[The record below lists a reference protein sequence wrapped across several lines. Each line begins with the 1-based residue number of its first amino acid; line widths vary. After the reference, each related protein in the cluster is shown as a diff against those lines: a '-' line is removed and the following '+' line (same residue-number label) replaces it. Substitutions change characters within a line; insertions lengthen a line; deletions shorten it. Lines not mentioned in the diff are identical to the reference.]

1 MSPALLSIKRPFFI
15 TCLVILM
22 LVLGYRSLVK
32 MPVDLFPDVTF
43 PTVVI
48 ETQYPGSGP
57 SEIETEI
64 SKIIEDELS
73 SISGI
78 KKISSTSRE
87 GFSIITAEFNLSVDL
102 KYAEQQ
108 VRAKVDNVRRDL
120 PVDIEQPVIRT
131 VSPSDSPILQL
142 SLNADLPP
150 GDLFDLAD
158 DVIRPLFE
166 QVPQVGQVDVLGGR
180 KREIHVLVDRNKAKY
195 FEIPVQAVSAA
206 LNQAGRNIPSGKVE
220 NGTSEQTFRTIAT
233 YQSIEEIKDM
243 VVRQSHGGQTVTVGD
258 LAEVYDALEDET
270 SRTWVNAKQAVQ
282 FQVYRQSGANTVAVA
297 EAVKKRVIEIN
308 HRFAET
314 KGKPVM
320 TVVNDRSRIIDNNVH
335 DVYESIIIGI
345 ILTVLVVYFFLG
357 SLRSTFITGLALPNS
372 LIGAFIFMAWWGFS
386 INIMS
391 LLALSLV
398 VGLLVDD
405 AIVVRENI
413 YRKIEEGLDAT
424 KAALIG
430 ANEVTLP
437 VIATTLT
444 ILAVFGPIGNLDGI
458 VGQFFKQFGITICI
472 AMLVSLFD
480 ALTVAPMLS
489 AYFAGNLHKVPA
501 RTWFGKI
508 NEGIL
513 KGFDRFQSWLED
525 VYEWCLRICLRFS
538 ISTMVGGLAVFI
550 FSLYLVTRLP
560 IGFTPA
566 SDDGEFNVNYDLPLG
581 ASLYGTFEVGAK
593 IDKII
598 RQQPQIKYSVFTVGS
613 RSAEA
618 QKGQIYVRLVDT
630 KERKENTTEVKDLL
644 REKLKEYQRYNLKI
658 ADPDISGQAQRQFNM
673 NITGSD
679 LEAVQK
685 FSAALLEKIR
695 NHPALK
701 EVDTSY
707 REGKPELQVV
717 VDPSRAQ
724 ETGVSTRTLGVELR
738 SQIEGDKTAI
748 YRREGRDYDVRV
760 RVRPDQR
767 DLATNF
773 SQISIPN
780 VNNQLVPLR
789 MIAKA
794 VPSRSPAEIL
804 RENRAKYVQIS
815 ADINPTGPGLGRAMA
830 DIREIAKSMNPPPGI
845 EVTFV
850 GQAERFAELV
860 TNIVVSLALGVFF
873 IYLILVSLYES
884 FITPFTIMLVI
895 PLAACGA
902 FIALFVAQRGL
913 DLYSMI
919 GCVTLMGLATK
930 NSILIVDY
938 TQHQLKAGKDR
949 AAALIEAGRVR
960 LRPILMTTF
969 AMIAGM
975 VPVAIGLNEA
985 SRPRKGLGIAI
996 IGGTISS
1003 TVLTLVVIPAAFLFI
1018 DRFETWFRRIFNRYI
1033 RGVETNERSHNGSD
1047 NGPDRGSGSRPDE
1060 RGSDLSERNPGHP
1073 APLTGLGTGAYQDG
1087 YTPQA

>member
-15 TCLVILM
+15 TCIVILM
-22 LVLGYRSLVK
+22 LVLGYGALKK

-57 SEIETEI
+57 AEIETEI
-64 SKIIEDELS
+64 SKVIEDELS
-73 SISGI
+73 SVAGI

-87 GFSIITAEFNLSVDL
+87 GFSIITAEFNLNVDL

-108 VRAKVDNVRRDL
+108 TRAKVDNVRRDL
-120 PVDIEQPVIRT
+120 PADIEQPVIRT

-142 SLNADLPP
+142 SLNADLEP

-158 DVIRPLFE
+158 DTIRPLFE
-166 QVPQVGQVDVLGGR
+166 QVAQVGQVDVLGGR
-180 KREIHVLVDRNKAKY
+180 KREVHVLVDRNKAKY
-195 FEIPVQAVSAA
+195 YEIPVQAVSAA

-220 NGTSEQTFRTIAT
+220 NGSSEQTFRTIAS
-233 YQSIEEIKDM
+233 YQSIDEIRNM
-243 VVRQSHGGQTVTVGD
+243 VIRQSTGGQTVTVGD
-258 LAEVYDALEDET
+258 LAEVIDSLEDET
-270 SRTWVNAKQAVQ
+270 SRTWVNAKQAIQ

-297 EAVKKRVIEIN
+297 EAVKKKVEDIN
-308 HRFAET
+308 KRFKDA
-314 KGKPVM
+314 KGHPQM

-372 LIGAFIFMAWWGFS
+372 LIGAFIFMGWFGFS

-413 YRKIEEGLDAT
+413 YRKIEEGMQPEQ
-424 KAALIG
+424 AALDG

-437 VIATTLT
+437 VVATTLT

-489 AYFAGNLHKVPA
+489 AYFAGSLHKVKA
-501 RTWFGKI
+501 TTRIGKI
-508 NEGIL
+508 NEAVLGW
-513 KGFDRFQSWLED
+513 FDRFQSKLED
-525 VYEWCLRICLRFS
+525 IYEWFLKICLRWPL
-538 ISTMVGGLAVFI
+538 TTLAAGLGIFI
-550 FSLYLVTRLP
+550 FSLFLVTRLP
-560 IGFTPA
+560 VGFTPA
-566 SDDGEFNVNYDLPLG
+566 ADDGEFNVNYDLPLG
-581 ASLYGTFEVGAK
+581 SSLYGTFEVGAK

-598 RQQPQIKYSVFTVGS
+598 REMPQVKYSVYTVGS
-613 RSAEA
+613 RTGEA
-618 QKGQIYVRLVDT
+618 QKGQIYVRLVDG
-630 KERKENTTEVKDLL
+630 KERKENTTGVKDLM
-644 REKLKEYQRYNLKI
+644 REKLAAFQQYNLKI

-673 NITGSD
+673 NVTGSD
-679 LEAVQK
+679 LEAVQE
-685 FSAALLEKIR
+685 FSGKLVEKIR

-707 REGKPELQVV
+707 RVGKPELQVV
-717 VDPSRAQ
+717 IDPRAAR
-724 ETGVSTRTLGVELR
+724 EAGVSVRTVGVELR

-748 YRREGRDYDVRV
+748 YRQGGRDYDVRV

-767 DLATNF
+767 DLASSFN
-773 SQISIPN
+773 QISVPN

-794 VPSRSPAEIL
+794 KQDRSPAEIL

-830 DIREIAKSMNPPPGI
+830 EIGELAKQMNPPVGV

-850 GQAERFAELV
+850 GQAERFQELV
-860 TNIVVSLALGVFF
+860 TNIIVSLALGVFF

-902 FIALFVAQRGL
+902 FIALFIAQRGL

-938 TQHQLKAGKDR
+938 TEHLRKAGKGR
-949 AAALIEAGRVR
+949 VEALVEAGRVR

-985 SRPRKGLGIAI
+985 SRPRKGLGISI
-996 IGGTISS
+996 IGGTVSS
-1003 TVLTLVVIPAAFLFI
+1003 TILTLVVIPAAFLFV
-1018 DRFETWFRRIFNRYI
+1018 DRFEHWFRKHFNRYV
-1033 RGVETNERSHNGSD
+1033 RGV
-1047 NGPDRGSGSRPDE
+1047 GPDGNTIE
-1060 RGSDLSERNPGHP
+1060 PGQGHGEPGP
-1073 APLTGLGTGAYQDG
+1073 AS
-1087 YTPQA
+1087 QA